1 MKIATDMVRS
11 SKCTLLIREVYE
23 SLGLPLV
30 FHEEDVFY
38 CVERGDNIVGAVCVN
53 PYNGFSYN
61 LFNDKL
67 NELKEHKLAYVSKLA
82 ANGLNRKEMSDLV
95 HGVMDVARFL
105 GRNYLVSAVTP
116 IHAAFWC
123 KHYHFI
129 KLSETRTLEEYNKE
143 LILIGKDL

>member
-11 SKCTLLIREVYE
+11 SKCTLLIRGVYE

-30 FHEEDVFY
+30 FNEDDVFC
-38 CVERGDNIVGAVCVN
+38 CVERGPTMVGAVCIN
-53 PYNGFSYN
+53 PSSGFSYN
-61 LFNDKL
+61 LFDDKL
-67 NELKEHKLAYVSKLA
+67 DELKEYKLAYVSKLA
-82 ANGLNRKEMSDLV
+82 ANGLNRNEMSELV
-95 HGVMDVARFL
+95 HGGMDVARFL

-123 KHYHFI
+123 KHYHFD